1 MMVDHFEVHQVSTNQ
16 QLAEVARGWL
26 DKELIALDTEFMRVR
41 TFYPA
46 AALFQVCDAEA
57 VYLIDPVAVTDLEP
71 LADVLRCSSVIKL
84 MHSCS
89 EDLEVCDRHLGA
101 LPDPL
106 FDTQIAGAF
115 CGLGLSMG
123 YQRMLDDVLGLT
135 LEKSETR
142 TDWLQRPLSD
152 AQLRYAAED
161 VAYLPGLYR
170 ELRSRLEQ
178 SGTNAWVQEECAAV
192 LTRFAARNPG
202 AEYTSVSGA
211 WRLSSEQLAVLRALY
226 EWRDETARSRDLP
239 RNWVASD
246 KALLQLAQRE
256 PTAIV
261 QLGSIDDLAP
271 GSIRRYGAAM
281 LQVIAGVCE
290 LESDDYPPTLPRPLS
305 PAEGKQLKRL
315 KAVITRCA
323 ERLQVAPEIIAR
335 RRDIEDVLR
344 FGAASDCPLMSGWRF
359 EECGRDVLSER
370 DGEQ

>member
-142 TDWLQRPLSD
+142 TDWLQDLCPMRNCDTRQRTLHIFPDSIANCVRVWSSLAPTLGYKKN
-152 AQLRYAAED
+152 AQL
-161 VAYLPGLYR
+161 
-170 ELRSRLEQ
+170 
-178 SGTNAWVQEECAAV
+178 C
-192 LTRFAARNPG
+192 
-202 AEYTSVSGA
+202 
-211 WRLSSEQLAVLRALY
+211 
-226 EWRDETARSRDLP
+226 
-239 RNWVASD
+239 
-246 KALLQLAQRE
+246 
-256 PTAIV
+256 
-261 QLGSIDDLAP
+261 
-271 GSIRRYGAAM
+271 
-281 LQVIAGVCE
+281 
-290 LESDDYPPTLPRPLS
+290 
-305 PAEGKQLKRL
+305 
-315 KAVITRCA
+315 
-323 ERLQVAPEIIAR
+323 
-335 RRDIEDVLR
+335 
-344 FGAASDCPLMSGWRF
+344 
-359 EECGRDVLSER
+359 
-370 DGEQ
+370 